1 MVLINIQTELSNE
14 NKRININKTLIN
26 LSVNEKKKK

>member
-1 MVLINIQTELSNE
+1 MVSINIQTELSNE

>member
-1 MVLINIQTELSNE
+1 MDLINIQTELSNE